1 MACAGRGVNPYGM
14 YTGPYQ
20 QANHSNP
27 LHGEAMTARAM
38 ALKIY
43 HPIVAHVITETLAF
57 MAVHSWSGD
66 QNKLRALIDGV
77 RADAAKF
84 STDFAA

>member
-1 MACAGRGVNPYGM
+1 MNPYGM

-20 QANHSNP
+20 QVNHSNP
-27 LHGEAMTARAM
+27 LHGEAMTARAV

-43 HPIVAHVITETLAF
+43 HPIVAHVITETLTF

-84 STDFAA
+84 STEKAA